1 MNKASA
7 GDPDDEPIIQTVA
20 EPLQQYLQKAALSR
34 NPTTNKP
41 GETGANPAAKVRAFL
56 PTHRQPLAMLQ
67 ILDDG
72 CREQGESIRIRDSRW
87 TIGRDKGDTVIP
99 FDGDISGRHAELR
112 CQRQKGRFR
121 WYLLDRKST
130 NGTFV
135 RAFRAS
141 LSRESE
147 LILGG
152 RRYLFQLPEP
162 GAEATE
168 TEALQTQAYQ
178 APSRTML
185 EKFVPRLIEVGVS
198 SEHERTF
205 SVSGKETWIGSDQ
218 RCQITVDDDPFIS
231 QKHARIYED
240 ETGRWMIED
249 QKSLNGV
256 WIRIKKFAMDKT
268 TEFQLGQQRFRFHPV
283 VNQDRPG
290 N

>member
-7 GDPDDEPIIQTVA
+7 RDTEDEPIIQTVA
-20 EPLQQYLQKAALSR
+20 EPLQQYLQKAAAS
-34 NPTTNKP
+34 NDPAPNK
-41 GETGANPAAKVRAFL
+41 TAAKKGSHTSKVLVFR
-56 PTHRQPLAMLQ
+56 PTSRQPLAMLT

-87 TIGRDKGDTVIP
+87 TIGRDKGDTTIP
-99 FDGDISGRHAELR
+99 FDGDLSGRHAELR

-121 WYLLDRKST
+121 WYLIDRKST

-147 LILGG
+147 LVIGG

-162 GAEATE
+162 GAEAIE

-185 EKFVPRLIEVGVS
+185 EKFVPRLVEVGVS
-198 SEHERTF
+198 NEHTRSF
-205 SVSGKETWIGSDQ
+205 SVGGKETFIGSDG
-218 RCQITVDDDPFIS
+218 RCEVTIDDDPFIS
-231 QKHARIYED
+231 PKHARIYQD

-249 QKSLNGV
+249 QKSVNGI
-256 WIRIKKFAMDKT
+256 WIRVKKFAMDKA
-268 TEFQLGQQRFRFHPV
+268 TEFQLGQQRFRFQPV
-283 VNQDRPG
+283 VD
-290 N
+290 